1 MEVTAGDGI
10 SRRSDK
16 KFIMRQAKVVP
27 ASVSMV
33 SVSHLRTLFPWHS
46 SLFIFDANE
55 EMDNKSNGLLWEYV
69 LQPIL

>member
-16 KFIMRQAKVVP
+16 KCIMRQAKV

-55 EMDNKSNGLLWEYV
+55 EKDNKSNGLLWEYV